1 MERSFSQLYLDG
13 MGWDWL
19 DGMVIKVVGSLR
31 APLVLIMTDYDD
43 IDEENA
49 GG

>member
-1 MERSFSQLYLDG
+1 MLVG
-13 MGWDWL
+13 WVGWDGWL
-19 DGMVIKVVGSLR
+19 SKVVGSLR